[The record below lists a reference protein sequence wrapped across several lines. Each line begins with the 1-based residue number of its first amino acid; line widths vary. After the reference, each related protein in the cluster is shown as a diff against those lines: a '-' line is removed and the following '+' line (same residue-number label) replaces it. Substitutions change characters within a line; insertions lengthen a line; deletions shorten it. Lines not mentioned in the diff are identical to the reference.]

1 MSLMAVTVTLLF
13 GGLVGVVSGLVGVGG
28 GIVMV
33 PLLYLLFAH
42 PEWSGIVV
50 PPAHHAV
57 VAHATSLFVIVPT
70 ALAGI
75 VAYQRSRL
83 VAWRVALPM
92 VGTALLAAMV
102 GVQVAVR
109 LPPEVLKASFGAFLM
124 ASGLNL
130 LKASR
135 RAGEAGAAL
144 GGGVILAVLGG
155 LLIGFI
161 TSLLGV
167 GGGIVA
173 IPILI
178 YLVRLDMKK
187 VAATSLGIVVFSAL
201 MGAVTYMI
209 TGWGHAELPPALRVT
224 SSSGGTGPRARGRS
238 HGSPWGLHQQETQ
251 RPGAEGGV
259 RRGLPAGGAAAVRAK
274 PGGRVGVEPVLSPS
288 PFSPFRRPHPGGIF
302 MTRRPAVDRTC
313 TDAAAR
319 PGQGVR
325 ACAEA
330 G

>member
-1 MSLMAVTVTLLF
+1 MSLLAVAITLLF

-50 PPAHHAV
+50 LPAHHAV

-75 VAYQRSRL
+75 LAYQRSRL

-92 VGTALLAAMV
+92 VGTALLAAIV

-109 LPPEVLKASFGAFLM
+109 LPPEVLKAAFGAFLM

-130 LKASR
+130 LKASGKDGGDG
-135 RAGEAGAAL
+135 GEL
-144 GGGVILAVLGG
+144 GGGWLLAVMGG

-187 VAATSLGIVVFSAL
+187 VAATSLGIVVFSAFT
-201 MGAVTYMI
+201 GAVTYMI
-209 TGWGHAELPPALRVT
+209 TGWGHPELPPGSIGYVFVPAGLALI
-224 SSSGGTGPRARGRS
+224 
-238 HGSPWGLHQQETQ
+238 
-251 RPGAEGGV
+251 PGAVLSVRLGV
-259 RRGLPAGGAAAVRAK
+259 RINKKLNARALKVVFGVVFLLVGLQLLVENLGAAL
-274 PGGRVGVEPVLSPS
+274 G
-288 PFSPFRRPHPGGIF
+288 
-302 MTRRPAVDRTC
+302 
-313 TDAAAR
+313 
-319 PGQGVR
+319 
-325 ACAEA
+325 
-330 G
+330 

>member
-1 MSLMAVTVTLLF
+1 MSLLAVAITLLF

-75 VAYQRSRL
+75 LAYQRSRL

-92 VGTALLAAMV
+92 VGTALLAAIV

-109 LPPEVLKASFGAFLM
+109 LPPEVLKAAFGAFLM

-130 LKASR
+130 LRASGKDGGDG
-135 RAGEAGAAL
+135 GEL
-144 GGGVILAVLGG
+144 GGGWLLAVVGG

-178 YLVRLDMKK
+178 YLVRLDMKR
-187 VAATSLGIVVFSAL
+187 VAATSLGIVVFSAFT
-201 MGAVTYMI
+201 GAVTYMI
-209 TGWGHAELPPALRVT
+209 TGWGHPELPPGSAGYVFVPVGLALM
-224 SSSGGTGPRARGRS
+224 
-238 HGSPWGLHQQETQ
+238 
-251 RPGAEGGV
+251 PGAVLSVRLGV
-259 RRGLPAGGAAAVRAK
+259 RINKKLNARALKVVFGVVFLLVGLRLLVENLGAAL
-274 PGGRVGVEPVLSPS
+274 G
-288 PFSPFRRPHPGGIF
+288 
-302 MTRRPAVDRTC
+302 
-313 TDAAAR
+313 
-319 PGQGVR
+319 
-325 ACAEA
+325 
-330 G
+330 

>member
-1 MSLMAVTVTLLF
+1 MSLLAVAITLLF

-33 PLLYLLFAH
+33 PLLYLLLAH
-42 PEWSGIVV
+42 PEWSGIAV
-50 PPAHHAV
+50 PPSHHAV

-70 ALAGI
+70 ALAG
-75 VAYQRSRL
+75 VLAYQRSRL

-92 VGTALLAAMV
+92 VATAIMAAMA

-109 LPPEVLKASFGAFLM
+109 LPPEALKATFGAFLV

-130 LKASR
+130 IMASR
-135 RAGEAGAAL
+135 TD
-144 GGGVILAVLGG
+144 GGGDAELGKGWVLAVVGG

-201 MGAVTYMI
+201 TGALTYVI
-209 TGWGHAELPPALRVT
+209 TGWGHPELPP
-224 SSSGGTGPRARGRS
+224 
-238 HGSPWGLHQQETQ
+238 GSAGY
-251 RPGAEGGV
+251 V
-259 RRGLPAGGAAAVRAK
+259 FLPAGLALLPGAVLTV
-274 PGGRVGVEPVLSPS
+274 RVGVHINKRLNARALKVL
-288 PFSPFRRPHPGGIF
+288 FGLVFLLVGLRLFLGNLG
-302 MTRRPAVDRTC
+302 
-313 TDAAAR
+313 AAL
-319 PGQGVR
+319 G
-325 ACAEA
+325 
-330 G
+330 

>member
-1 MSLMAVTVTLLF
+1 MSLLAVTITLLF

-50 PPAHHAV
+50 PPAQHAV

-92 VGTALLAAMV
+92 VGTALLAAVV

-135 RAGEAGAAL
+135 RGEETGAPP
-144 GGGVILAVLGG
+144 GGGVVLAVLGG
-155 LLIGFI
+155 LLIGLI

-187 VAATSLGIVVFSAL
+187 VAATSLGIVVFSAF
-201 MGAVTYMI
+201 MGALTYVI
-209 TGWGHAELPPALRVT
+209 TGWGHPELPPGSAGYVFVPAGLALM
-224 SSSGGTGPRARGRS
+224 
-238 HGSPWGLHQQETQ
+238 
-251 RPGAEGGV
+251 PGAVLTVRLGV
-259 RRGLPAGGAAAVRAK
+259 HINRRLNARALKVVFGVVFLLVGLRLFSENLGAAL
-274 PGGRVGVEPVLSPS
+274 G
-288 PFSPFRRPHPGGIF
+288 
-302 MTRRPAVDRTC
+302 
-313 TDAAAR
+313 
-319 PGQGVR
+319 
-325 ACAEA
+325 
-330 G
+330 

>member
-1 MSLMAVTVTLLF
+1 MSLLAMAITLLF
-13 GGLVGVVSGLVGVGG
+13 GGLVGLVSGLVGVGG

-33 PLLYLLFAH
+33 PLLYLLLAH
-42 PEWSGIVV
+42 PDWSGIVV
-50 PPAHHAV
+50 PPSLHAV

-70 ALAGI
+70 ALVGI
-75 VAYQRSRL
+75 LAYQRSRL

-92 VGTALLAAMV
+92 VGTAMIAAMV

-109 LPPEVLKASFGAFLM
+109 LPPEVLKAAFGAFLV

-135 RAGEAGAAL
+135 RDGGSEGEL
-144 GGGVILAVLGG
+144 GKGWLLAVVGG

-201 MGAVTYMI
+201 TGAVTYVI
-209 TGWGHAELPPALRVT
+209 TGWGHPELPP
-224 SSSGGTGPRARGRS
+224 
-238 HGSPWGLHQQETQ
+238 GSAGY
-251 RPGAEGGV
+251 V
-259 RRGLPAGGAAAVRAK
+259 FLPAGLALLPGAALTV
-274 PGGRVGVEPVLSPS
+274 RVGVHINKSLNPRALKVL
-288 PFSPFRRPHPGGIF
+288 FGLVFLLVGLRLFLQNLG
-302 MTRRPAVDRTC
+302 
-313 TDAAAR
+313 AAL
-319 PGQGVR
+319 G
-325 ACAEA
+325 
-330 G
+330 

>member
-1 MSLMAVTVTLLF
+1 MSLLAVAITLLF

-50 PPAHHAV
+50 PPAYHAV

-75 VAYQRSRL
+75 LAYQRSRL

-109 LPPEVLKASFGAFLM
+109 LPPEVLKAAFGAFLM
-124 ASGLNL
+124 VSGLNL

-135 RAGEAGAAL
+135 REGGTGGEL
-144 GGGVILAVLGG
+144 GKGWLLAVMGG

-178 YLVRLDMKK
+178 YLVRLDMKR
-187 VAATSLGIVVFSAL
+187 VAATSLGIVVFSAFT
-201 MGAVTYMI
+201 GAVTYII
-209 TGWGHAELPPALRVT
+209 TGWGHPE
-224 SSSGGTGPRARGRS
+224 
-238 HGSPWGLHQQETQ
+238 
-251 RPGAEGGV
+251 
-259 RRGLPAGGAAAVRAK
+259 LPAGSAGYVFVPAGLALLPGAVLTV
-274 PGGRVGVEPVLSPS
+274 RVGVHINKKLNARALKIVFGLVFLLVGLRLFAENL
-288 PFSPFRRPHPGGIF
+288 G
-302 MTRRPAVDRTC
+302 
-313 TDAAAR
+313 AAL
-319 PGQGVR
+319 G
-325 ACAEA
+325 
-330 G
+330 

>member
-209 TGWGHAELPPALRVT
+209 TGWGHAELPPGSAGYVFVPAGLALV
-224 SSSGGTGPRARGRS
+224 
-238 HGSPWGLHQQETQ
+238 
-251 RPGAEGGV
+251 PGAVLTVRLGV
-259 RRGLPAGGAAAVRAK
+259 SINRRLNAQALKVVFGVVFLLVGLRLFVQNLGAAL
-274 PGGRVGVEPVLSPS
+274 G
-288 PFSPFRRPHPGGIF
+288 
-302 MTRRPAVDRTC
+302 
-313 TDAAAR
+313 
-319 PGQGVR
+319 
-325 ACAEA
+325 
-330 G
+330 